1 MSRAGA
7 QFSRDTSIFDK
18 SSLSLAAPAPDFPP
32 ISPPNQPHF
41 PARRHRCVLS
51 AIFAI
56 SLLAAPRCPV
66 F

>member
-32 ISPPNQPHF
+32 TSPPNQPYF

-51 AIFAI
+51 AILAM
-56 SLLAAPRCPV
+56 LLAAPRCPV